1 MSVVHRVVRRMTDD
15 GDPGAAPDRQRR
27 RSTLAAAAASALL
40 CGVAACGV
48 QPTGV
53 HVTAGGPITLDP
65 SSPTS
70 TSSGPNAGQYTF
82 FLFLWKGKSTSIVTP
97 VMRTAD
103 HDLSPMELLD
113 ALGYV
118 NEDEVSDGYATSSPR
133 AQRAPG
139 ADQAAAPVPDHGAAE
154 QRRRDPDG
162 LHLDLYW
169 SLHPDPN
176 PKINASTEITGP
188 GITPSGT
195 TAAPNPASWRRR
207 RRPRRAWWPNPGSR
221 APLPSRRRWHRR
233 TWHRPTRGPRSRSRT
248 RRLRRPEGGGGAGAL
263 GRRGRVGGTT
273 GW

>member
-118 NEDEVSDGYATSSPR
+118 NEDEVSDGYATYVPPALSEHLPQTRQLHQYQTTEPLNS
-133 AQRAPG
+133 
-139 ADQAAAPVPDHGAAE
+139 AAVT
-154 QRRRDPDG
+154 QMVCT
-162 LHLDLYW
+162 LDLYW
-169 SLHPDPN
+169 SLHPTRTRRSTPA
-176 PKINASTEITGP
+176 PRSPARAS
-188 GITPSGT
+188 TPSGT

-207 RRPRRAWWPNPGSR
+207 RRPRRAWWPNPVR
-221 APLPSRRRWHRR
+221 
-233 TWHRPTRGPRSRSRT
+233 
-248 RRLRRPEGGGGAGAL
+248 
-263 GRRGRVGGTT
+263 GRRFRPDDAGTGGLGTGRPGAREQEPDSTPTT
-273 GW
+273 P